1 MSKIKD
7 CVNKIW
13 QWLIDFKNRH
23 PFLLFWIECLFAL
36 AFFGLALAST
46 KLWGDSIDY
55 FELEGFQ
62 YGFNT
67 CGGFV
72 LSFIFVNI
80 CVDFIEVAIKTISPH
95 IRKWLKIE
103 KRKEKGDCIN
113 ETNEKN

>member
-7 CVNKIW
+7 FVNKIC

-23 PFLLFWIECLFAL
+23 PFLLFCIECSFAL
-36 AFFGLALAST
+36 AFFGLTLASA

-62 YGFNT
+62 YGFNA
-67 CGGFV
+67 CGGFI
-72 LSFIFVNI
+72 LWLIFLKI

-103 KRKEKGDCIN
+103 KRKEKGDSCN
-113 ETNEKN
+113 E